1 MGFGLD
7 LNAMKLEAAQAS
19 LQEKRA
25 ILGYM
30 RRYIN
35 AVYGNLG
42 MDTDGEAVT
51 EAPNDVLD
59 AASRDALISPQ
70 TFVAFCVWAFA

>member
-30 RRYIN
+30 RRYTN

-42 MDTDGEAVT
+42 METDGETVT

-70 TFVAFCVWAFA
+70 SFVALCVWAFA